1 MTEKRLI
8 IASRVISSIIS
19 PFYLPMFGVIALFMF
34 TYLGMLETWMKLR
47 VLLIVYLFTAIIPTY
62 LIRIYQYYHGWTPIQ
77 LGQKERRMVPYVI
90 SIVCYFACYYILNV
104 LQNVLHM
111 PHFIGTVII
120 AALAIQVVCALIN
133 LRWKVSTHSAAIG
146 GVIGSVIAFSFLFTF
161 NPTWWLFL
169 LFFMAGLVGTSRMIL
184 RQHTLMEV
192 SMGFIM
198 GIIVAFLSV
207 IYYRNIV

>member
-104 LQNVLHM
+104 LHM

-146 GVIGSVIAFSFLFTF
+146 AVIGSVIAFSFLFTF

>member
-8 IASRVISSIIS
+8 LASRVISSIIS

-34 TYLGMLETWMKLR
+34 TYLGMLDTWIKLR
-47 VLLIVYLFTAIIPTY
+47 VLLIVYVFTVIIPTY
-62 LIRIYQYYHGWTPIQ
+62 LIKIYQYYHGWTPIQ

-90 SIVCYFACYYILNV
+90 SIVCYFACYYIM
-104 LQNVLHM
+104 NVLHM

-120 AALAIQVVCALIN
+120 AALAVQVICALIN

>member
-77 LGQKERRMVPYVI
+77 LGQKERRMVPYVM
-90 SIVCYFACYYILNV
+90 SIVCYFACYYIL
-104 LQNVLHM
+104 NVLHM

-146 GVIGSVIAFSFLFTF
+146 GVIGSVIGFSFLCTF

>member
-1 MTEKRLI
+1 MKEKRLI
-8 IASRVISSIIS
+8 LASRVISSIIS

-34 TYLGMLETWMKLR
+34 TYLGMLETWIKLR

-62 LIRIYQYYHGWTPIQ
+62 LIKIYQYYHGWTPIQ

-90 SIVCYFACYYILNV
+90 SIICYFICYYIINL
-104 LQNVLHM
+104 LHM
-111 PHFIGTVII
+111 PHFIGTVIM
-120 AALAIQVVCALIN
+120 AALAVQVVCALIN
-133 LRWKVSTHSAAIG
+133 LRWKISTHSAAIG

-192 SMGFIM
+192 CMGFIT
-198 GIIVAFLSV
+198 GIIVAFFSV

>member
-34 TYLGMLETWMKLR
+34 TYLGMLEAWMKLR

-90 SIVCYFACYYILNV
+90 SIVCYFACYYIL
-104 LQNVLHM
+104 NVLHM